1 VKLHEILADPTAV
14 AVRRCR
20 YRGTVRASRAP
31 VSMYPATISLRRLG
45 VDYDWHPVN
54 LAYEDL
60 GDDWEVWSGPGAEE
74 RRAA

>member
-1 VKLHEILADPTAV
+1 
-14 AVRRCR
+14 
-20 YRGTVRASRAP
+20 
-31 VSMYPATISLRRLG
+31 LRRLG

-60 GDDWEVWSGPGAEE
+60 GDDWEVWGGPGAEQ